1 MVDWSDI
8 DERITKCNKILDEN
22 PGSQIFAALADAY
35 RKRGDLDKAFRV
47 CQNGLKVH
55 PKYGSGHLV
64 MAKISLDK
72 GLYDWAESEV
82 QKAIELDG
90 STRATE
96 LLLSEIY
103 IYKAEF
109 NKACRLLEK
118 LLQDDPENEQIK
130 KLLDIA
136 RKIPMDANQDAVPN
150 QVGVSAMSSSAVV
163 TVVPAVSPSTA
174 VEAESVESTTPSN
187 ITFKQLMKIL
197 VVTPGVEGVLVIGKE
212 GLVIESDWNVAG
224 NTDLMSA
231 LAAETARYAATQMK
245 ENNFGELQS
254 VLLETGNALVYLSY
268 ARQKLLAIV
277 CTDKIN
283 LGSLKFKLASLV
295 PRLVD

>member
-55 PKYGSGHLV
+55 PQYGSGHLV

-103 IYKAEF
+103 IYKTEF

-136 RKIPMDANQDAVPN
+136 RKIPIDADHSAVPR
-150 QVGVSAMSSSAVV
+150 QVAVSAVSSGRAA
-163 TVVPAVSPSTA
+163 TVVPAVSPSVM
-174 VEAESVESTTPSN
+174 VEPESVEQAVPSG
-187 ITFKQLMKIL
+187 ITFKQLMKVL
-197 VVTPGVEGVLVIGKE
+197 VVTPGVEGVLVISQE

-224 NTDLMSA
+224 STDLVSA
-231 LAAETARYAATQMK
+231 LVAETARYAAAQMK
-245 ENNFGELQS
+245 ENSFGDLQS
-254 VLLETGNALVYLSY
+254 VLIETGSSLVYLSV
-268 ARQKLLAIV
+268 AREKLLAVV

-283 LGSLKFKLASLV
+283 LGSLKFKLTSFL